1 MGTEPSVAEE
11 INASGLQ
18 ELMACLKRLLPIP
31 KARSPWRSSTPP
43 KKTRA
48 MLEPA
53 GANQRKW
60 LILALVL
67 QAVGG
72 AMLLALS
79 PAVLVKAFPAQEWGK
94 ALGLQATMTYL
105 GMSVGPGLG
114 GFLTQHFGWP
124 SVFFINVPI
133 SLVLF
138 AVSSRVLS
146 RDGRSAG
153 IPFDRL
159 GTASVAVALGTLS

>member
-1 MGTEPSVAEE
+1 LFSKRVADPLEGWGEALIAKKQPDQALAKFEE
-11 INASGLQ
+11 AEKYAPNWGHLH
-18 ELMACLKRLLPIP
+18 LK
-31 KARSPWRSSTPP
+31 
-43 KKTRA
+43 
-48 MLEPA
+48 
-53 GANQRKW
+53 
-60 LILALVL
+60 
-67 QAVGG
+67 
-72 AMLLALS
+72 
-79 PAVLVKAFPAQEWGK
+79 WGK